1 MTLKQ
6 GLKHIMDNY
15 LIAVDIETTGLN
27 TDTDNIIEIAAIKFL
42 NGEYVDKYVS
52 YVNPMRKITEEIT
65 ALTGITDN
73 DVIFSPTISQI
84 VEEVNQ
90 FIGNSPVVGHNLKFD
105 LSILNREKIAINN
118 DYIDTYDIAYN
129 VVVAD
134 INLSLSSLADYL
146 NVQFDELHRAEG
158 DAYLSFQVFQ
168 SLIPYIQEVSP
179 KDISLYAFL
188 ASKIDKQSSTIW
200 ELLSNN
206 SAIDDFN
213 TESYISNLNKFS
225 QSNYEPI
232 DNSELRDFLSKFTC
246 EEFTKHM
253 FSKNGPIANSIKDYH
268 QRNSQLEMSLKI
280 GNTFESSNEIM
291 IEAGTGTG
299 KTLAYLIP
307 ALWHVVTIY
316 I

>member
-118 DYIDTYDIAYN
+118 DYIDTYGNEVDIMVEAKHKELAVIKYKEIHYN
-129 VVVAD
+129 
-134 INLSLSSLADYL
+134 
-146 NVQFDELHRAEG
+146 
-158 DAYLSFQVFQ
+158 
-168 SLIPYIQEVSP
+168 
-179 KDISLYAFL
+179 
-188 ASKIDKQSSTIW
+188 
-200 ELLSNN
+200 
-206 SAIDDFN
+206 
-213 TESYISNLNKFS
+213 
-225 QSNYEPI
+225 
-232 DNSELRDFLSKFTC
+232 
-246 EEFTKHM
+246 EE
-253 FSKNGPIANSIKDYH
+253 
-268 QRNSQLEMSLKI
+268 
-280 GNTFESSNEIM
+280 
-291 IEAGTGTG
+291 EAVLGH
-299 KTLAYLIP
+299 A
-307 ALWHVVTIY
+307 
-316 I
+316 

>member
-15 LIAVDIETTGLN
+15 LIAVEIETTGLN

-213 TESYISNLNKFS
+213 TESY
-225 QSNYEPI
+225 
-232 DNSELRDFLSKFTC
+232 LS
-246 EEFTKHM
+246 
-253 FSKNGPIANSIKDYH
+253 
-268 QRNSQLEMSLKI
+268 
-280 GNTFESSNEIM
+280 
-291 IEAGTGTG
+291 
-299 KTLAYLIP
+299 LI
-307 ALWHVVTIY
+307 HI
-316 I
+316 